1 MTRFKNRQWLPAFL
15 LFLFLSGAAGN
26 RQVNDVLYQVS
37 TISALLGG
45 ILDGEVS
52 FQQLGEHGNFG
63 LGTFDALDGDM
74 IELRHQFFQVSADG
88 AVRKVKPLAKTPF
101 AMTTFFE
108 PDRSINTKQS
118 MDYKQLQTFIE
129 DNLESKNIL
138 YAIEIK
144 GRFKNVK
151 VRSVHKQTPPYPGL
165 NEAVKNQALFEYG
178 DISGTMVG
186 FYCPQLARGVNNP
199 GFHFHFLSDDL
210 KKGGH
215 VLDLSS
221 TSIKISIDPTDN
233 FFLTL
238 PHSQKFIQAE
248 IEPGKQ

>member
-1 MTRFKNRQWLPAFL
+1 MTHFKNRRWLPATL
-15 LFLFLSGAAGN
+15 LFLLLSGAAGDSHA
-26 RQVNDVLYQVS
+26 NDVLYQVS

-45 ILDGEVS
+45 NLDGEVS
-52 FQQLGEHGNFG
+52 FRQLGAHGNFG
-63 LGTFDALDGDM
+63 VGTFDALDGEM
-74 IELRHQFFQVSADG
+74 IELHHQFFQVSADG
-88 AVRKVKPLAKTPF
+88 TVRKIKPSAKTPF

-108 PDRSINTKQS
+108 PDQSLSPAQS

-129 DNLESKNIL
+129 ANLESKNIF

-144 GRFKNVK
+144 GRFKNIK
-151 VRSVHKQTPPYPGL
+151 VRSVHKQAPPYPGL
-165 NEAVKNQALFEYG
+165 NEAVKNQAVFEYG
-178 DISGTMVG
+178 DITGTLVG
-186 FYCPQLARGVNNP
+186 FYCPQLAQGVNSP

-221 TSIKISIDPTDN
+221 ASLKIFIDPTPN

-238 PHSQKFIQAE
+238 PRIKELPQAG

>member
-1 MTRFKNRQWLPAFL
+1 MTRIKKLRLAPAFL
-15 LFLFLSGAAGN
+15 LFLLVAGASGRHHN
-26 RQVNDVLYQVS
+26 NDVLYQVS

-45 ILDGEVS
+45 NLDGEVS
-52 FQQLGEHGNFG
+52 FQQLGGHGNFG
-63 LGTFDALDGDM
+63 LGTFDALDGEM

-88 AVRKVKPLAKTPF
+88 AVHKVKPSAKTPF
-101 AMTTFFE
+101 AMVTFFE
-108 PDRSINTKQS
+108 PDQSIGSAQS

-129 DNLESKNIL
+129 DKLESKNIF

-144 GRFKNVK
+144 GRFKNIK

-165 NEAVKNQALFEYG
+165 NQAVKNQAVFEYK

-186 FYCPQLARGVNNP
+186 FYCPQLASGVNSP

-210 KKGGH
+210 NKGGH

-221 TSIKISIDPTDN
+221 ASIKIFIDPADN
-233 FFLTL
+233 LFLAL
-238 PHSQKFIQAE
+238 PRVKQLPQAG

>member
-1 MTRFKNRQWLPAFL
+1 MTRLKNRRWLPAFL

-26 RQVNDVLYQVS
+26 RRANDVLYQVS

-52 FQQLGEHGNFG
+52 FQQLSAHGNFG
-63 LGTFDALDGDM
+63 VGTLDALDGEM
-74 IELRHQFFQVSADG
+74 IELNHQFFQVSADG
-88 AVRKVKPLAKTPF
+88 AVHKVKPSAKTPF
-101 AMTTFFE
+101 AMTTFFD
-108 PDRSINTKQS
+108 PDRSINSTQS

-129 DNLESKNIL
+129 DKLESKNIF

-144 GRFKNVK
+144 GRFKNIK

-165 NEAVKNQALFEYG
+165 NEAVKNQAVFEYG

-186 FYCPQLARGVNNP
+186 FYCPQLASGVNNP

-221 TSIKISIDPTDN
+221 ASMKIFIDPTDN
-233 FFLTL
+233 FYLAL
-238 PHSQKFIQAE
+238 PRVKELPQAE